1 MLLGL
6 GSSPLARGLRRRP
19 PPRDHDRGIIPA
31 RAGFTPGSQGRQGGL
46 KDHPRSRG
54 VYGVNRERKRE
65 MNGSSPLAR
74 GLRRTVVGRG
84 PPPRIIPARAGFT
97 TRPGT
102 GASSSADHPR
112 SRGVYR
118 ALTFARDSSLGS
130 SPLARGLLGLPEP
143 EEGVVRIIPA
153 RAGFTSMTGLP
164 VVACTDHPR
173 SRGVYGRWAL
183 ARAGPLGSS
192 PLARGLRLLGIP
204 WSLARGIIPARAGF
218 TGGQHPEVG
227 DVADHPRSRG
237 VYQFP
242 QMSMEPHLGSS
253 PLARGLPQLVVL
265 GGPLDRIIPARAGFT
280 LTAG

>member
-1 MLLGL
+1 
-6 GSSPLARGLRRRP
+6 
-19 PPRDHDRGIIPA
+19 
-31 RAGFTPGSQGRQGGL
+31 
-46 KDHPRSRG
+46 
-54 VYGVNRERKRE
+54 

-237 VYQFP
+237 VYMVNTSSSFSSPGSSPLARGLLPFHARPHRSRGIIPARAGFTTTPPGATWRTWDHPRSRGVYQFP